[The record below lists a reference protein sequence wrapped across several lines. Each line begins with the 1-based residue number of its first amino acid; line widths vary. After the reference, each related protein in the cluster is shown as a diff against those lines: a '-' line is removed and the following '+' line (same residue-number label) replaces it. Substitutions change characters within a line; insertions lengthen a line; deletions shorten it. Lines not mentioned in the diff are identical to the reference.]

1 MHSTAGTGRPQPLL
15 SIKTPIKFYNSSTPS
30 SPRGSE
36 GTRCRTNKKTHQSPY
51 RYVTEFKQSN
61 KLSIPM
67 QTYLSKLICIFMYYT
82 SFGDKLNIS
91 SLKSTKFHKLLSDAQ
106 IENENNKINYEL
118 LFSKLCKT
126 GSLNFQ
132 QFLESL
138 VKVSLLCYPNVS
150 VDISMDKLINEHINP
165 LYKGIDAF
173 MKSST
178 FGYVNENIVI
188 PPQIITVI
196 ELLDKPLYRIYCT
209 FFAFELSSSLE
220 YEQRYEQSMTTIYDM
235 LSNFDICPMMISKP
249 SAFYI
254 FQSVIN
260 SNCDQFTPFLYL
272 HKDTGGLFTY
282 NRFIELL
289 VKIAVA
295 SKLFGDLNMTGLILT
310 RKTYM
315 LYGENR
321 NKFWIYFLG
330 E

>member
-1 MHSTAGTGRPQPLL
+1 MHSTAGNGRPNPLL
-15 SIKTPIKFYNSSTPS
+15 SIKTPHKFYNSSSPS
-30 SPRGSE
+30 SPRASE
-36 GTRCRTNKKTHQSPY
+36 GTHARTSKKTHQSPY
-51 RYVTEFKQSN
+51 RYVTEFKLAN
-61 KLSIPM
+61 KLSSPM

-106 IENENNKINYEL
+106 IEKESSKINYDL
-118 LFSKLCKT
+118 LFSKLCKS

-138 VKVSLLCYPNVS
+138 VKVSSLCYPNVS
-150 VDISMDKLINEHINP
+150 VDISMEKLINEHINP
-165 LYKGIDAF
+165 LYKGIDEF

-178 FGYVNENIVI
+178 FGYINENIII
-188 PPQIITVI
+188 PSQIIMVI
-196 ELLDKPLYRIYCT
+196 ELLDKPLYRIYST
-209 FFAFELSSSLE
+209 FFAFELSSSLA
-220 YEQRYEQSMTTIYDM
+220 YEQRYEQSMAAMYDM
-235 LSNFDICPMMISKP
+235 LTNFDICPMMISKP

-272 HKDTGGLFTY
+272 HKETGGLFMY

-295 SKLFGDLNMTGLILT
+295 SKLFGDLNMTGLILK
-310 RKTYM
+310 REIYQ
-315 LYGENR
+315 LFGENR
-321 NKFWIYFLG
+321 DELWLHFLR